1 MAYQKTQSKE
11 RERRGKIAKKMAY
24 CYAKSLQTAKA
35 IAAYRNVERYHQ
47 DDIADL
53 LSLASQLMKTGS
65 YREAAAVYK
74 EVLDSV
80 PGNPLAAEGLKAA
93 NEAPKIK
100 DLGSR
105 YTVKRVNIVNSR
117 RADYSPMLTG
127 DKYDELYF
135 TSTRNDAEGD
145 ELSGITGTKAGDI
158 FVSKKDD
165 KGKICQSELI
175 EPTYTKALP
184 RPMDS
189 KPLKIALFGNV
200 YQTQKNR
207 YVEAIVRMLHKLEAE
222 ISVEAAFAEFLTSR
236 LGLSLEGC
244 RVIQPGTSLEDFAL
258 AISVGGDGTFLNT
271 AARVGSSGVP
281 ILGINTGRLGF
292 LADVSPGDIAPA
304 LRRLCEGDY
313 IIEPHSVLA
322 VEIEGRPFALR
333 PFALNEVAVLKHD
346 NSSLIEIETTVNGE
360 LLNHYMADGLIV
372 CTPTGSTGYSLSV
385 GGPIIAPRSGTLCL
399 SAVAPHSLATRP
411 VVMCDDVEI
420 ALRVH
425 SRSGNFLLSA
435 DGHSQSLREGCAIT
449 IKRAAHTVGVVKIKH
464 QSYFETLREKM
475 MWGAD
480 GRE

>member
-1 MAYQKTQSKE
+1 
-11 RERRGKIAKKMAY
+11 
-24 CYAKSLQTAKA
+24 
-35 IAAYRNVERYHQ
+35 
-47 DDIADL
+47 
-53 LSLASQLMKTGS
+53 
-65 YREAAAVYK
+65 
-74 EVLDSV
+74 
-80 PGNPLAAEGLKAA
+80 
-93 NEAPKIK
+93 
-100 DLGSR
+100 
-105 YTVKRVNIVNSR
+105 
-117 RADYSPMLTG
+117 
-127 DKYDELYF
+127 
-135 TSTRNDAEGD
+135 
-145 ELSGITGTKAGDI
+145 
-158 FVSKKDD
+158 
-165 KGKICQSELI
+165 
-175 EPTYTKALP
+175 
-184 RPMDS
+184 MDS

-271 AARVGSSGVP
+271 AARIGSSGVP

-322 VEIEGRPFALR
+322 VEIEGQSFALR